1 MYMAISSLYMFL
13 ANYMAQNII
22 DHNNHVFST
31 VYNVKWYRTPLHI
44 QKVILFL
51 LQRNTK
57 KFVLNVGGIFEG
69 SVEHFATLMKA
80 SVSYFTVI
88 YSTR

>member
-1 MYMAISSLYMFL
+1 MAISSMYMFL
-13 ANYMAQNII
+13 ANYMGQNII
-22 DHNNHVFST
+22 DHNNHVFFT
-31 VYNVKWYRTPLHI
+31 AYNVQWYRTPLHI